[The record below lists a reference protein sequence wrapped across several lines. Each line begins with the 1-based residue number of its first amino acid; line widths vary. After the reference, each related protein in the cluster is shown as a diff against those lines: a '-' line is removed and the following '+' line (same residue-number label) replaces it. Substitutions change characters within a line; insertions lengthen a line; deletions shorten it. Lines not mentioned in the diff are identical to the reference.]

1 MSTSHYRAELV
12 KLMSLKD
19 DKTRKVLCDPVT
31 PYDVLHNFTTEEL
44 LSITTVLV
52 CRWMNERAYG
62 DPETNDDMRPIHA
75 ASAFMPRLNTTWD
88 PVTKQARSGV
98 SKDFVNLRGRWR
110 TRKGVVDAYID
121 NTQPY
126 PDAYTAAVLAGPT
139 GPCFT
144 P

>member
-62 DPETNDDMRPIHA
+62 DPETNDDMRPIHHE
-75 ASAFMPRLNTTWD
+75 STT
-88 PVTKQARSGV
+88 
-98 SKDFVNLRGRWR
+98 
-110 TRKGVVDAYID
+110 
-121 NTQPY
+121 
-126 PDAYTAAVLAGPT
+126 
-139 GPCFT
+139 
-144 P
+144 

>member
-1 MSTSHYRAELV
+1 
-12 KLMSLKD
+12 
-19 DKTRKVLCDPVT
+19 RKVLCDPVT

-62 DPETNDDMRPIHA
+62 DPETNDDMRPIHLQL
-75 ASAFMPRLNTTWD
+75 SIPIHT
-88 PVTKQARSGV
+88 ARSGV